1 MRLSES
7 CADCTGLKQRVNGV
21 ILMLTVLSGLII
33 TLLSQG
39 SNIRFEVA
47 KEIARIDVEKQKITD
62 RLDAHDR
69 LFVNLGRRVTS
80 LEGR

>member
-1 MRLSES
+1 MKCE
-7 CADCTGLKQRVNGV
+7 DCTGLKQRVNGV
-21 ILMLTVLSGLII
+21 IMILTVLSGLII

-39 SNIRFEVA
+39 TNIRAEVA

-62 RLDAHDR
+62 RLDDHDR
-69 LFVNLGRRVTS
+69 LFVNLGKRVTS

>member
-21 ILMLTVLSGLII
+21 ILMLTILSGLII

-39 SNIRFEVA
+39 SNIRSEVA

-62 RLDAHDR
+62 RLDDHDR

>member
-62 RLDAHDR
+62 RLDTHDR